1 MTSGGDSLYLIS
13 LAIVTLGAL
22 TFSVLTLY
30 YWREGLSRRDPVF
43 AAFTLVCAAAFS
55 INVLARLE
63 PDWETPL
70 AAALDLATGL
80 VPPLLF
86 HLVSQG
92 RNRPVTFTFYGLSVA
107 VSLALVLD
115 DLSLMDMPARDQ
127 APAVL
132 LAAAGGL
139 GLVFLDRRD
148 RRLCLWYR
156 LLLGLTVAAALASL
170 LSVSPVAVLAPDYLL
185 LAFFC
190 VTLYYRERLIFF
202 DLLIKRGIFFCFGA
216 MILAL
221 TLWAAHVPGRVTIV
235 LVLAPL
241 WLLAPWADSVLARL
255 VDRFFLRRRYSP
267 AEAER
272 LVLAELQLAAT
283 EDDLRARAAR
293 SLSDVF
299 GCVAEVQFG
308 WPCDETAS
316 EGLVAAID
324 GRGRAI
330 LKPRASAI
338 PYMTDDRRLLD
349 SLARTLG
356 VVLENVR
363 FREQQAKQQEREQQL
378 RLLASR
384 AELKALRAQINP
396 HFLFNA
402 LNAIAGLLPA
412 RPDLAD
418 EAIEQLA
425 QVFRYTLRKSERE
438 WARLD
443 EEAEFAAAYL
453 RVEQARFG
461 ERLQVELAVD
471 AEANQVSVP
480 AMCVQPLIENAIR
493 HGASTVEGTGF
504 VSLRIR
510 IDGAT
515 ASVEI
520 CDNGPGFPPGFS
532 LAGSPGHGLRN
543 VADRLKGYYGDSA
556 RLSWA
561 SETQAGRKATRV
573 VLTVPR
579 KPAIAGDMER
589 DHDTHPDGG
598 R

>member
-1 MTSGGDSLYLIS
+1 MTFAGNDSLYLIT

-43 AAFTLVCAAAFS
+43 AAFTLACAAAFL
-55 INVLARLE
+55 INVLARME
-63 PDWETPL
+63 PGWETLL

-80 VPPLLF
+80 VPPLLL
-86 HLVSQG
+86 HLVSRG
-92 RNRPVTFTFYGLSVA
+92 RNRPVMFTFYGLSVA
-107 VSLALVLD
+107 VALGLVLD
-115 DLSLMDMPARDQ
+115 DLSLLEMPFRDQ

-132 LAAAGGL
+132 LAASAGL
-139 GLVFLDRRD
+139 GLFLIDRSD

-156 LLLGLTVAAALASL
+156 PLLGLTVLAALAGL
-170 LSVSPVAVLAPDYLL
+170 LFPSPVVALAPDYLL
-185 LAFFC
+185 LTFFC

-202 DLLIKRGIFFCFGA
+202 DLLIKRGVFFCFA
-216 MILAL
+216 AVLLAL
-221 TLWAAHVPGRVTIV
+221 VLSAAHVPGPLTIV
-235 LVLAPL
+235 LMLAPL

-255 VDRFFLRRRYSP
+255 VDRLFLRRRYSP
-267 AEAER
+267 TQAER
-272 LVLAELQLAAT
+272 LVLGELQMATT
-283 EDDLRARAAR
+283 EDDLRQRAAR
-293 SLSDVF
+293 SLADVF
-299 GCVAEVQFG
+299 GCVADVRFG
-308 WPCDETAS
+308 WPAAPAAG
-316 EGLVAAID
+316 EGLTAMMPGLGQV
-324 GRGRAI
+324 I
-330 LKPRASAI
+330 LKPRASGV

-363 FREQQAKQQEREQQL
+363 FRQQQAAQQEREQQL

-412 RPDLAD
+412 HPDLAD
-418 EAIEQLA
+418 DAIEQLA
-425 QVFRYTLRKSERE
+425 HVFRYTLRKSERE
-438 WARLD
+438 WAHLD

-453 RVEQARFG
+453 RVERARFG
-461 ERLQVELAVD
+461 ERLEVELAVD
-471 AEANQVSVP
+471 AQANQVSVP
-480 AMCVQPLIENAIR
+480 AMCIQPLIENAVR
-493 HGASTVEGTGF
+493 HGASTVEGRGF

-510 IDGAT
+510 VDAVM
-515 ASVEI
+515 ASIEI

-532 LAGSPGHGLRN
+532 LAGSTGHGLRN
-543 VADRLKGYYGDSA
+543 VAERLKGYYGDCA
-556 RLSWA
+556 HLCWE
-561 SETQAGRKATRV
+561 SESNLTRV
-573 VLTVPR
+573 LLEIPR
-579 KPAIAGDMER
+579 KPATALTMER